1 MKLNV
6 SKKKMNVCS
15 IFYLTQLHHN
25 IYKQNNYKSNTNK
38 QNNFK
43 KQSSKQ
49 VISDE
54 NNKQ

>member
-6 SKKKMNVCS
+6 FKKKMSVCS
-15 IFYLTQLHHN
+15 VFYLTQLHHN

-38 QNNFK
+38 QNSFK

-49 VISDE
+49 VILDE